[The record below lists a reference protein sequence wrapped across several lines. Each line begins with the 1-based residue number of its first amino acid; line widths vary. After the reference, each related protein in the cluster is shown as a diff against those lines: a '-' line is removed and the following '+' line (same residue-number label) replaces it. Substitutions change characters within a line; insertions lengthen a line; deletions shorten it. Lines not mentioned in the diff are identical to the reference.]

1 MTLSEA
7 KHEFGIRLYYWHV
20 SEFEKEINASFPNLR
35 LFKSGEGWKLYHFM
49 QRLKPGDQLMLA
61 QARLNIAWSR
71 EMESLGVVIPEEG
84 KRLAESFGEFEW
96 QPSSREFDIASRKK
110 AGEKITFASKR
121 KLRKTLVSKF
131 TEAFGLQCVHTETG
145 EGWDPQFHMRCC
157 GWIINT
163 QLVLNRRRGGVWY
176 RHMIESETRVPHR
189 NIPEITVPAVTLSSG
204 AVWLQYR
211 WEDVLDDEV
220 EAVSGEV
227 VKIAGFFF
235 EAAPR
240 LLKGLEFEK
249 ITEESMASSTSTKT
263 ER

>member
-7 KHEFGIRLYYWHV
+7 KNEFSIRMYYWHI

-35 LFKSGEGWKLYHFM
+35 LFKSGLGWKLYHFM
-49 QRLKPGDQLMLA
+49 QGLKSSDQLMLA
-61 QARLNIAWSR
+61 HAWLNIAWSR
-71 EMESLGVVIPEEG
+71 EMESLGVVIAEEG
-84 KRLAESFGEFEW
+84 KNLLESFRGSAW

-110 AGEKITFASKR
+110 AGEKIKFASKR
-121 KLRKTLVSKF
+121 KLRKTMVSKF
-131 TEAFGLQCVHTETG
+131 IEAFGSQCVHAETG
-145 EGWDPQFHMRCC
+145 EDWDPQFHMRCC

-163 QLVLNRRRGGVWY
+163 QLVLNRQRGGVWY
-176 RHMIESETRVPHR
+176 RHMIESETRIRHR
-189 NIPEITVPAVTLSSG
+189 NFPQLTVPAVTLSSG

-227 VKIAGFFF
+227 VKIAGFFL

-249 ITEESMASSTSTKT
+249 IAVESAAKAPS
-263 ER
+263 R

>member
-7 KHEFGIRLYYWHV
+7 KHEFGIRMYYWHV

-35 LFKSGEGWKLYHFM
+35 LFKSGTAWKLHHFM
-49 QRLKPGDQLMLA
+49 QRLKPGDQFMLA
-61 QARLNIAWSR
+61 QAWLNIAWSR
-71 EMESLGVVIPEEG
+71 EMEGLGVAVAEEG
-84 KRLAESFGEFEW
+84 KNLLESFREFAW

-110 AGEKITFASKR
+110 AGGKIEFASKR
-121 KLRKTLVSKF
+121 KLRKAMVSKF
-131 TEAFGLQCVHTETG
+131 IEAYGSQCVHTETG

-163 QLVLNRRRGGVWY
+163 QLVLSGRRQRGVWY
-176 RHMIESETRVPHR
+176 RHMIESETRIPHR
-189 NIPEITVPAVTLSSG
+189 NFPQLTVPAVTLSGG
-204 AVWLQYR
+204 AWLQYQ
-211 WEDVLDDEV
+211 WDDVLDDEV

-227 VKIAGFFF
+227 VKLAGFFF

-249 ITEESMASSTSTKT
+249 IAEESLASPS
-263 ER
+263 R

>member
-7 KHEFGIRLYYWHV
+7 KHEFGIRMYYWHV

-35 LFKSGEGWKLYHFM
+35 LFKSGTAWKLYHFM
-49 QRLKPGDQLMLA
+49 QRLKPGDQFKLA
-61 QARLNIAWSR
+61 QAWLNIGWSR
-71 EMESLGVVIPEEG
+71 EIENLGVVVAEEG
-84 KRLAESFGEFEW
+84 KNLLESFKESAW

-110 AGEKITFASKR
+110 AGEKIKFASKR
-121 KLRKTLVSKF
+121 KLRKTMVSKF
-131 TEAFGLQCVHTETG
+131 TEAFGSECVHMETG

-163 QLVLNRRRGGVWY
+163 QLVFSRRQGVVWY
-176 RHMIESETRVPHR
+176 RHMIESDTRIPHR
-189 NIPEITVPAVTLSSG
+189 NFPQLTVPAVTLSSG
-204 AVWLQYR
+204 VAWLQYR

-249 ITEESMASSTSTKT
+249 IVEES
-263 ER
+263 EGRQ